1 MCGTGPRPNSEVKR
15 ECGTAIDGV
24 VVIAKAP
31 SRIMLESWLESIVCL
46 RNYDNPVCV
55 LVIGIP
61 HVRLTLR
68 GYLIGKCDVDW
79 MEA

>member
-1 MCGTGPRPNSEVKR
+1 MPNSEVKR

-24 VVIAKAP
+24 VVIAKA
-31 SRIMLESWLESIVCL
+31 VCWSLGL
-46 RNYDNPVCV
+46 RALFACELRRPC
-55 LVIGIP
+55 VIGIP

-68 GYLIGKCDVDW
+68 GYLIGKCEVNW